1 MCDSCKSTYRSAWL
15 LLQHAQKEHG
25 MRIYYTPPSESSSSN
40 YPTKQLQKLVD
51 DHKKVVDEKPLQN
64 PFLHHHHSHHHSHH
78 PHQNHHD
85 SLLSSLHHRG
95 DENRP
100 LRDKKDSP
108 HHHHQTPEPPH
119 RTPPSASS
127 AGSGDSTP
135 LPPQHSPHNP
145 FMFRFPFVDRPSLSP
160 GLSFSR
166 PPGPEFITSEP
177 LHLGHRGI
185 MGFPSAFEHGPSP
198 PFPNLF
204 DRSRPSIN
212 TSIGSSIGPPLGQSI
227 SGSPIGSTIA
237 GLENQMESFY
247 SQRLRQLA
255 STSSG
260 SPSPVRK
267 HTPPFS
273 QPAQSLFS
281 PLTPPTSQST
291 TEGMEPE
298 RHGSGSLT
306 PPNKL
311 KSCEFCGKSF
321 RFQSNLIVHRR
332 SHTGEKPFK
341 CPLCPHA
348 CTQQSKL
355 KRHMKTHMNK
365 SPSSSIANMSTASE
379 GSLHSGSSS
388 PDSSKQYEKGDLED
402 EENEEE
408 EEEEELEDEMEEE
421 EEETEPLDE
430 EMRSQSG
437 KMEGLSSQQSSELA
451 ARLLQPPSSHHNNN
465 NNEDLN
471 SNSPFHQDKK
481 PSIVSE
487 MMKNSGLTSIQ
498 PYNEAFQQ
506 ALVENIK
513 KSPSSKD
520 ISENGN
526 SNSSFVSGSEI
537 KDDNKDDS
545 SSHGKPQSDS
555 EPEMKK
561 IKREPSEPA
570 SIFNSMENIY
580 NLSNLWQSY
589 HSLPQPD
596 FYPLPLHR
604 IGFDNRS
611 LSHNG
616 FSSTPTPESAL
627 KSLSAPTA
635 AKPRS
640 SDNLSTNGAPVQ
652 RVKGTR
658 NDQCEFC
665 GKIFK
670 NCSNLTVHRRSHT
683 GEKPYKCELCS
694 YACAQSSKLTRHM
707 KTHGR
712 LGKDVYKCKFCGMPF
727 SVPSTLEKHM
737 RKCVESCQ
745 ARILQETDSDTS
757 MSGTPSSNIPFSIAS
772 TLEKDI
778 RNCIENR
785 QTSYMEGESDTSMSG
800 TTTPNMSFGMSGNLD
815 KELKNDAEDSQGMM
829 GESGSGYPV
838 SSGSEREMKSSVGKC
853 HSMILP
859 EGDSAPI
866 SLDKELRNNV
876 DVMSEMTNTATPT
889 TI

>member
-1 MCDSCKSTYRSAWL
+1 MKLKFVKNCPKSHSNVKLSKSKAHYLKLKPSKFVCDSCKSPYRSAWL

-40 YPTKQLQKLVD
+40 NPTKQLQKLVD
-51 DHKKVVDEKPLQN
+51 DHKKVVDEKPLHN
-64 PFLHHHHSHHHSHH
+64 PFHHHHHHHSHH

-85 SLLSSLHHRG
+85 SLSLHHRG

-127 AGSGDSTP
+127 VGSGDSTP

-166 PPGPEFITSEP
+166 PPGPEFIASEP
-177 LHLGHRGI
+177 LHLGHRGL

-204 DRSRPSIN
+204 DRSRPSIS
-212 TSIGSSIGPPLGQSI
+212 TSIGSSIGPTLGQSI
-227 SGSPIGSTIA
+227 SGSPIGSSIA

-281 PLTPPTSQST
+281 PLTPPTSQPT
-291 TEGMEPE
+291 TEGMDPE

-365 SPSSSIANMSTASE
+365 SPSSSIANMSNTSE

-408 EEEEELEDEMEEE
+408 EEEEELEDEIEEE

-430 EMRSQSG
+430 EMRSQG
-437 KMEGLSSQQSSELA
+437 VKTEGSSNQQSSELA

-471 SNSPFHQDKK
+471 SNSPFHLDKK

-526 SNSSFVSGSEI
+526 SNSSFVSGSEV

-570 SIFNSMENIY
+570 SVFNSMENIY
-580 NLSNLWQSY
+580 NLSNLWQSFQ
-589 HSLPQPD
+589 SLPQPD

-616 FSSTPTPESAL
+616 FNSTPMPESAL
-627 KSLSAPTA
+627 KSLSAPTT

-640 SDNLSTNGAPVQ
+640 NDSLSTNGAPVQ
-652 RVKGTR
+652 R
-658 NDQCEFC
+658 
-665 GKIFK
+665 
-670 NCSNLTVHRRSHT
+670 
-683 GEKPYKCELCS
+683 
-694 YACAQSSKLTRHM
+694 
-707 KTHGR
+707 
-712 LGKDVYKCKFCGMPF
+712 FCGMPF

-772 TLEKDI
+772 TLDKDI
-778 RNCIENR
+778 RNCVENR

-800 TTTPNMSFGMSGNLD
+800 TTTPNMTFGMSGNLD
-815 KELKNDAEDSQGMM
+815 KELKNDAEDSQGMI
-829 GESGSGYPV
+829 GESGSAYPV
-838 SSGSEREMKSSVGKC
+838 SSSSEKEMKNSVGKC
-853 HSMILP
+853 QSMILP
-859 EGDSAPI
+859 EGDSAPM
-866 SLDKELRNNV
+866 SLDKELRNSV
-876 DVMSEMTNTATPT
+876 DAMSEMTNTATPT